1 MLKIELCTSQ
11 SEGKETQLGTWVGAF
26 LPAGSRTCTSRRGE
40 EKGKQRR
47 GSNIFGLFPFQAEPI
62 PLGGIWRERKEL
74 ENKTREGEKDMG
86 GTSGMCCFPLP
97 PGTGEPWGGE
107 DGEMGGS
114 SQFGTK
120 MKGHTWS
127 VGRLWLPKH
136 WWLYC
141 CVFTLEDVRA
151 RFESFRFWR
160 LSLGRGRVTL
170 VGHWPVNVEDEEGFS
185 KWGQTNLLWIFQLC
199 FEVNSVN
206 CAKSY
211 GGKEYCNLRK
221 TNWEFFHS
229 NKQDLWRWCFLL
241 LKIGKNI
248 LNWGIWV

>member
-1 MLKIELCTSQ
+1 MLRIELWTSQSEGEEETQLGIFNLKFNSKSKMQCWPKMLKIELCTSQ
-11 SEGKETQLGTWVGAF
+11 SEGKETQLGTRVGAF

-120 MKGHTWS
+120 MKGTHLLRWPL
-127 VGRLWLPKH
+127 VMKL
-136 WWLYC
+136 
-141 CVFTLEDVRA
+141 
-151 RFESFRFWR
+151 
-160 LSLGRGRVTL
+160 VTL
-170 VGHWPVNVEDEEGFS
+170 GLRLHLKMWEEDLKVWDFEDFLWGEG
-185 KWGQTNLLWIFQLC
+185 
-199 FEVNSVN
+199 E
-206 CAKSY
+206 
-211 GGKEYCNLRK
+211 
-221 TNWEFFHS
+221 
-229 NKQDLWRWCFLL
+229 
-241 LKIGKNI
+241 
-248 LNWGIWV
+248 